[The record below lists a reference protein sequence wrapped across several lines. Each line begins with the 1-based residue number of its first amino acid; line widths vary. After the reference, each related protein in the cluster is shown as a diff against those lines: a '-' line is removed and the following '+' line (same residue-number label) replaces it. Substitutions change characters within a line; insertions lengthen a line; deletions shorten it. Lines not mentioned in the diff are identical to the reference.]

1 MPAINF
7 LIRKLNNM
15 AQITKRGKK
24 WRVTV
29 SASKYGNNARI
40 TKSFDNKEDA
50 KKWALENELAK
61 NIGIDLSKRNQTF
74 SKYFENWVK
83 SVKKNDVR
91 ETTYQN
97 YLHVIPI
104 VKKLFGDTKISA
116 LDDLLVQSKIDE
128 YAENHSRKTTT
139 EVLLKIR
146 TALSYA
152 YGHGLLATD
161 FGKLVKTRGKVS
173 EKKNIALSITEMKIL
188 RQYLIR
194 AHKNEFEIMVLL
206 ALETGARRGELL
218 GLRPEYI
225 EDNAILIRESIS
237 PTSKDTELKTKKSRR
252 KITINHDVME
262 LLKTVPC
269 KENGYIFD
277 PDGFQQSAKLSRL
290 LNRLGLSKTTFHGL
304 RDTHASFLFSSDKIS
319 IDYISQRL
327 GHSNIQTTMNYYLTL
342 MPEKKHQQDA
352 DALDFLNSLSE

>member
-1 MPAINF
+1 M
-7 LIRKLNNM
+7 
-15 AQITKRGKK
+15 
-24 WRVTV
+24 
-29 SASKYGNNARI
+29 
-40 TKSFDNKEDA
+40 
-50 KKWALENELAK
+50 
-61 NIGIDLSKRNQTF
+61 
-74 SKYFENWVK
+74 
-83 SVKKNDVR
+83 
-91 ETTYQN
+91 
-97 YLHVIPI
+97 
-104 VKKLFGDTKISA
+104 
-116 LDDLLVQSKIDE
+116 
-128 YAENHSRKTTT
+128 
-139 EVLLKIR
+139 KIR
-146 TALSYA
+146 IALSYA

-218 GLRPEYI
+218 GLHPEYI

-290 LNRLGLSKTTFHGL
+290 LNRLGLSKTTFHGS

>member
-1 MPAINF
+1 
-7 LIRKLNNM
+7 M

-83 SVKKNDVR
+83 TVKKNDVR
-91 ETTYQN
+91 ETTDQN